1 MEYEH
6 IVHSFEPI
14 FDSASQ
20 ILILGTLPSVKY
32 RETNFYY
39 GHKQNR
45 FWKVLAALFQ
55 EPIPETI
62 DEKKHLLLR
71 HHIAIWDVIQSCD
84 IKGSS
89 DSSIKNVKPT
99 ELRKILDASNIKQ
112 IYANGSKAGQLYNGN
127 PNASL
132 ILLQMIGD
140 HDIEMIDHEFDLI
153 QKAVSD
159 ELCLIACKV
168 DDWNRDLSP
177 WKAPAVFKSES
188 FGENAAKTL
197 SEVLT
202 YIGEKKQPCIIG
214 GYSLAGLFALWA
226 ATKTD
231 RFSKVAAASP
241 SVWFPGF
248 TEYIKE
254 NNIKAKAVYLSLGD
268 REEKTRN
275 PVMATVGHA
284 IRSVHETIS
293 DSGINTILEWNQGNH
308 FKDVDIRMAKALTWS
323 IRATVHG

>member
-1 MEYEH
+1 M
-6 IVHSFEPI
+6 
-14 FDSASQ
+14 
-20 ILILGTLPSVKY
+20 
-32 RETNFYY
+32 
-39 GHKQNR
+39 
-45 FWKVLAALFQ
+45 
-55 EPIPETI
+55 
-62 DEKKHLLLR
+62 
-71 HHIAIWDVIQSCD
+71 
-84 IKGSS
+84 
-89 DSSIKNVKPT
+89 
-99 ELRKILDASNIKQ
+99 
-112 IYANGSKAGQLYNGN
+112 
-127 PNASL
+127 
-132 ILLQMIGD
+132 
-140 HDIEMIDHEFDLI
+140 
-153 QKAVSD
+153 
-159 ELCLIACKV
+159 
-168 DDWNRDLSP
+168 SP

-323 IRATVHG
+323 IRATVNILLA